1 MSRAAKITFAVSCIL
16 SATTVIGVHFIQ
28 GMEREALHQ
37 GPIKDAKRM
46 AEKREREEQLA
57 QSFSS
62 SSTGSSAMDDAKA
75 RKRERN
81 RTEHEQQQELRRQYE
96 SQQPLT
102 GEIVTQGGEKFVSTK
117 PEP

>member
-46 AEKREREEQLA
+46 AEKREREGQLS
-57 QSFSS
+57 Q
-62 SSTGSSAMDDAKA
+62 SSTAVDDAKA
-75 RKRERN
+75 RKRELN

-96 SQQPLT
+96 TQQPLT
-102 GEIVTQGGEKFVSTK
+102 GEIVMQGGEKFVSTK

>member
-57 QSFSS
+57 QSS

-75 RKRERN
+75 RKRELN